1 MPMRKLFLFSFLSLS
16 LLSVRGASGPLQ
28 AYDVKWYF
36 LELEVNDTNT
46 FLRGAVHVQ
55 AVVVADSLPQWVL
68 ELTDSLQVD
77 SIHVNGLPASFVHIH
92 DSLEITLVTPAKRG
106 DLPVAE
112 VWYHG
117 TAPTGGFFSAVT
129 SKEDE
134 TWHQRVTWTLSEPY
148 AAREWFPCKQSLTDK
163 ADSSAVWITVDSGL
177 VAGSNGVLEG
187 VDTLAGGTRLR
198 YRWHHHHPIDYYLIS
213 FAVSPYREV
222 NQYAHNIRREGDSL
236 LIQNFIYRD
245 EDFLQQNRENM
256 EETPRLL
263 ELYSHL
269 FGPYPF
275 DDEKY
280 GHCLAPMGGGM
291 EHQTMTTLAGLGFT
305 LVSHE
310 MAHQWFGDYVTCA
323 TWQDIWINEG
333 FASYVEYLALEHLK
347 SLEEAREWMDH
358 AHSEALKE
366 PDGSVYVPLD
376 ELDNLWRIFS
386 GRLSYKKGASL
397 LHMIRYELQDD
408 TLFFHVLKTYLQEFG
423 DSTATG
429 KDFEGVLEQVSGK
442 DFGWF
447 FDQWYYGTGYP
458 DFDIGWWQKKDTV
471 YIRSVQSPSGATPFF
486 RTHIDFRLETSAGDT
501 LVRFLQDE
509 PEEVFRLPFGE
520 YVNTLTMDPEG
531 WLLFKLSSLS
541 RIIDPEK
548 EGMLIVYPNPTDGM
562 IRFHLPGS
570 AGELYLEIT
579 DLTGRKVMEKK
590 FPVPPY
596 RFDASVLPDGA
607 WIFRLVSGHYTW
619 VRKVIVN
626 K

>member
-1 MPMRKLFLFSFLSLS
+1 MKKLFLFSLLSLFF
-16 LLSVRGASGPLQ
+16 LSVRGASGPLQ

-36 LELEVNDTNT
+36 LDLEVNDTNT
-46 FLRGAVHVQ
+46 FIRGAAHVL
-55 AVVVADSLPQWVL
+55 AVVTEDDLSAWVL
-68 ELTDSLQVD
+68 QLTDSLRVD
-77 SIHVNGLPASFVHIH
+77 SVHVNGQRSDFTHDQ
-92 DSLEITLVTPAKRG
+92 DSLRITLAPAAKG
-106 DLPVAE
+106 DMLEAVI
-112 VWYHG
+112 WYHG

-148 AAREWFPCKQSLTDK
+148 AAMEWFPCKQSLTDK

-213 FAVSPYREV
+213 FAVSPYRV
-222 NQYAHNIRREGDSL
+222 VDQYAHNIRQEGDSL
-236 LIQNFIYRD
+236 LIRNLIYRD
-245 EDFLQQNRENM
+245 ADFLEQNRGNM
-256 EETPRLL
+256 EETLRLI
-263 ELYSHL
+263 ELYSRL

-275 DDEKY
+275 ADEKY

-333 FASYVEYLALEHLK
+333 FASYVEYLALENLK
-347 SLEEAREWMDH
+347 SRLDAKAWMEH

-366 PDGSVYVPLD
+366 PDGSVYVPVE

-397 LHMIRYELQDD
+397 LHMIRYELADD
-408 TLFFHVLKTYLQEFG
+408 SLFYHVLQTYLEEFG

-442 DFGWF
+442 DLTWF

-458 DFDIGWWQKKDTV
+458 VFDISWWQKKDTL
-471 YIRSVQSPSGATPFF
+471 YIRSDQSPSGATPFF
-486 RTHIDFRLETSAGDT
+486 RTHIDFRLETSEGDT
-501 LVRFLQDE
+501 VVRFLQEE
-509 PEEVFRLPFGE
+509 PEELFVLPFNRF
-520 YVNTLTMDPEG
+520 VNALKMDPEE
-531 WLLFKLSSLS
+531 WLLYKLASFS
-541 RIIDPEK
+541 RVIDPEK
-548 EGMLIVYPNPTDGM
+548 EGMVIIYPNPASGM
-562 IRFHLPGS
+562 ISIHLPVV
-570 AGELYLEIT
+570 AGELHLEVM
-579 DLTGRKVMEKK
+579 DLAGRKVMEKIL
-590 FPVPPY
+590 PVAPY
-596 RFDASVLPDGA
+596 RFDASVLPDGV
-607 WIFRLVSGHYTW
+607 WLFRMVSGRYTW
-619 VRKVIVN
+619 TRKVVVQ